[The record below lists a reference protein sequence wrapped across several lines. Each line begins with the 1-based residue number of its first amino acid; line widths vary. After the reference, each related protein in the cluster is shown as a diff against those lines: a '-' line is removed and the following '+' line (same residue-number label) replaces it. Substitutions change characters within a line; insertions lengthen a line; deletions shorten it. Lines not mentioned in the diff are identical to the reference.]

1 MDELNSV
8 GQVGPVERV
17 VQVIVGFLV
26 EGWKRLS
33 RWFRMKNLWV
43 RAKDRTVNLGKHP
56 KMLNGSMYF
65 LEGPCSEGELVCQS
79 RLREGYG

>member
-26 EGWKRLS
+26 EGWKWLS
-33 RWFRMKNLWV
+33 
-43 RAKDRTVNLGKHP
+43 
-56 KMLNGSMYF
+56 
-65 LEGPCSEGELVCQS
+65 
-79 RLREGYG
+79 